1 MEHAVPYNVKTGISL
16 YLFSFFYSFLM
27 IVLVTGCGSG
37 GGGNPVSPGTPG
49 GGAINF
55 SSLIPAPLVKYLGAG
70 SKLSASVIA
79 DNKAPLD
86 LSVDGI
92 AGEVAGIIPDIP
104 DGSHEFEVIYYVE
117 DGAGKKVEVMRG
129 SRTVIATAGSAV
141 NLEYG
146 PKDLRYADTDSDG
159 FTNLAELGSGTGWDD
174 INSRPV
180 AEIPRSSPNYVLS
193 DSAAGS
199 PEGKTTVVGESSSA
213 NYTLR

>member
-1 MEHAVPYNVKTGISL
+1 MPDHGQRSCSL
-16 YLFSFFYSFLM
+16 SRLNLFYSIL
-27 IVLVTGCGSG
+27 IIILTTGCGA
-37 GGGNPVSPGTPG
+37 GGGNPASPGIPG
-49 GGAINF
+49 GGSLNF
-55 SSLIPAPLVKYLGAG
+55 SSAIPVPLVKYDGSG

-92 AGEVAGIIPDIP
+92 AGKVTVTIPDIE
-104 DGSHEFEVIYYVE
+104 GGTHEFKVIYYIE
-117 DGAGKKVEVMRG
+117 DGTGKKVEVMRG
-129 SRTVIATAGSAV
+129 SRTVITTAGSAV
-141 NLEYG
+141 NIEYG
-146 PKDLRYADTDSDG
+146 PNDLDYADTDGDG

-174 INSRPV
+174 ISSRPV

-199 PEGKTTVVGESSSA
+199 PEGKSTVVGESSSA